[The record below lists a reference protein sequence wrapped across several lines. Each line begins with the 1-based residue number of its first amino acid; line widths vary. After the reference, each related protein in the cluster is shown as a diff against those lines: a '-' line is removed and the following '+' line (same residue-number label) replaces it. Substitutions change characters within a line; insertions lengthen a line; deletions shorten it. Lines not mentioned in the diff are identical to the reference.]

1 MKNNRNKKK
10 TMIEMEKEFHQ
21 NNHGLLFLLTISWL
35 TGRDR
40 VCFE

>member
-10 TMIEMEKEFHQ
+10 TMIEMEKKFHQ
-21 NNHGLLFLLTISWL
+21 NNHGLFLLTIRWL
-35 TGRDR
+35 AGRDH